1 MTKIGRSKVKRAPSS
16 YKRIPERIPCET
28 SNEQR
33 TNLLLIPPHQVE
45 TASEHLDETMKI
57 EEVLDTSRQPTL
69 YVFPKPTS
77 TIDKN
82 EETTT
87 TDDEFQ
93 ELLLMQQALKSIKN
107 WNFLQPG
114 NEIE

>member
-1 MTKIGRSKVKRAPSS
+1 MNKHKRSKMLPMTKIGRNKVKRVPSS
-16 YKRIPERIPCET
+16 DKRIPERIPCET
-28 SNEQR
+28 TNKQW

-45 TASEHLDETMKI
+45 TASEHLEETMKI

-69 YVFPKPTS
+69 YVSPKPTS

-87 TDDEFQ
+87 TDDEF
-93 ELLLMQQALKSIKN
+93 EDSHLMQQALN
-107 WNFLQPG
+107 Q
-114 NEIE
+114 